1 MGSDRARVSYD
12 ETRRYRAV
20 VAQQGRV
27 TLEADLNEATAIDG
41 EAAREQTLEIV
52 GPTGTPDDGYRVLP
66 PATPQPGT
74 TDLYRCFNQTSG
86 DHFYTT
92 SAAERDNAVATAGYV
107 FETTACYVF
116 GGQPGPTD
124 FYRCFN
130 QTNRDHFYTTSLAE
144 RDNAVATA
152 GYVAE
157 GIACYLFAAPQPG
170 TTDLYRCF
178 NQTNGDHFY
187 TTSLA
192 ERDNAVATAGYT
204 SEGTAGYVFG
214 GQPGPTDFYR
224 CFNQTNRDHFYTTS
238 LAERDNAVATAGY
251 TSEGTAGYVFATPP
265 FDFQVGA
272 GTMYVGG
279 VRSFLPQPVTYSAQ
293 DEWLDA
299 FGDPDWLSPAA
310 PAGPNNRR
318 ELIYLS
324 LAEREVSA
332 TEDRALLEVALG
344 GPDSSQRLRLAQ
356 RVSGSAPTP
365 K

>member
-107 FETTACYVF
+107 FETTAC
-116 GGQPGPTD
+116 
-124 FYRCFN
+124 
-130 QTNRDHFYTTSLAE
+130 
-144 RDNAVATA
+144 
-152 GYVAE
+152 
-157 GIACYLFAAPQPG
+157 
-170 TTDLYRCF
+170 
-178 NQTNGDHFY
+178 
-187 TTSLA
+187 
-192 ERDNAVATAGYT
+192 
-204 SEGTAGYVFG
+204 YVFG